1 MCFKQVRA
9 AAALI
14 DLKCDCLF
22 YLLDVCVTDIT
33 SPLCCDVIP
42 SLSLPDVFSPSH
54 SIWLS
59 SFFFS
64 CLTSASPRSASLSF
78 CRLSVWLSLS
88 LSLYPQMASVLLQN
102 THTHFKIHPCKP
114 ARSIITQKQYA
125 HTFKFTLMWTSA
137 HRTVCSCAEWTW
149 REDERWGNR
158 FHFNTTLA
166 ACKLFVTSRVTL
178 SCTGRVEKP
187 ARYSSADSDGR
198 TSGVRALTHT
208 RMLLIFIGVNW
219 RSEDEEQVFVV
230 AGGFAASLLVSEL
243 HQLSH
248 DE

>member
-1 MCFKQVRA
+1 M
-9 AAALI
+9 
-14 DLKCDCLF
+14 
-22 YLLDVCVTDIT
+22 
-33 SPLCCDVIP
+33 SSHPSP
-42 SLSLPDVFSPSH
+42 SLTSSLPLTRSDCRLFFFLPHLCLSSLRLALL
-54 SIWLS
+54 LS
-59 SFFFS
+59 SF
-64 CLTSASPRSASLSF
+64 CLT
-78 CRLSVWLSLS
+78 LSLS
-88 LSLYPQMASVLLQN
+88 LYIYPQMASVLLQN

-219 RSEDEEQVFVV
+219 RWR
-230 AGGFAASLLVSEL
+230 AGLCCCRWIRSLSVSFRATSAL
-243 HQLSH
+243 TRWIN
-248 DE
+248 

>member
-1 MCFKQVRA
+1 MWLSVLSARRLCHRHYLT
-9 AAALI
+9 ALLWCHPI
-14 DLKCDCLF
+14 PLPPWR
-22 YLLDVCVTDIT
+22 LL
-33 SPLCCDVIP
+33 
-42 SLSLPDVFSPSH
+42 SLSLDLTVVFFFFLPHLCLSSLRLALL
-54 SIWLS
+54 LS
-59 SFFFS
+59 SF
-64 CLTSASPRSASLSF
+64 CLT
-78 CRLSVWLSLS
+78 LSLS
-88 LSLYPQMASVLLQN
+88 LSLSIYPQMASVLLQN

-219 RSEDEEQVFVV
+219 RWR
-230 AGGFAASLLVSEL
+230 AGLCCCRWIRSLSVSFRATSAL
-243 HQLSH
+243 TRWIN
-248 DE
+248 